1 MTQIGLF
8 EAMADGYAGRI
19 HCLTINAEV
28 RIVEADLGDAE
39 NAPDYRIM
47 LGESDDAIEIGAG
60 WKRVGEKAG
69 HYLSLQIDD
78 PTLAQP
84 IYANLFQSG
93 SDPTAHILLWNRPSK
108 RGEKG

>member
-8 EAMADGYAGRI
+8 EAMPDGFAGRI
-19 HCLTINAEV
+19 HCLTIDAELQ
-28 RIVEADLGDAE
+28 IVAADPSDAE

-47 LGESDDAIEIGAG
+47 LGDDDDAIEVGAG

-69 HYLSLQIDD
+69 NYLSLLIDD
-78 PTLAQP
+78 PTLIQP

-93 SDPTAHILLWNRPSK
+93 SDPTAHILLWNRPTK
-108 RGEKG
+108 RKGQG

>member
-8 EAMADGYAGRI
+8 EAMAGGFAGRI

-28 RIVEADLGDAE
+28 QIVEAEPSDAE

-47 LGESDDAIEIGAG
+47 LGVDDDAVEVGAG

-69 HYLSLQIDD
+69 NYLSLLIDD
-78 PTLAQP
+78 PTLIQP

-93 SDPTAHILLWNRPSK
+93 SDPTAHILLWNRPAK
-108 RGEKG
+108 RTEKG

>member
-8 EAMADGYAGRI
+8 EAIADGFAGRI

-28 RIVEADLGDAE
+28 RIVEADPGDAE

-47 LGESDDAIEIGAG
+47 FGNEDDAIEVGAG
-60 WKRVGEKAG
+60 WSRVGEKAG
-69 HYLSLQIDD
+69 NYLSLQIDD

-93 SDPTAHILLWNRPSK
+93 TDPTAHILLWNRPSK

>member
-8 EAMADGYAGRI
+8 EAMADGFTGRI
-19 HCLTINAEV
+19 HCLTIDAEL
-28 RIVEADLGDAE
+28 RIVEADPGVAE

-47 LGESDDAIEIGAG
+47 LGDDHDAVEVGAG

-69 HYLSLQIDD
+69 NYLSLLIDD
-78 PTLAQP
+78 PTLIQP

-93 SDPTAHILLWNRPSK
+93 SDPTAHILLWNRPAK
-108 RGEKG
+108 RKGQG

>member
-8 EAMADGYAGRI
+8 EAMPDGFAGRI
-19 HCLTINAEV
+19 HCLTIDAELQ
-28 RIVEADLGDAE
+28 IVAADPSDAE

-47 LGESDDAIEIGAG
+47 LGDDDDAVEVGAG

-69 HYLSLQIDD
+69 NYVSLMIDD
-78 PTLAQP
+78 PTLSQP

-93 SDPTAHILLWNRPSK
+93 SDPAAHILLWNRPAK
-108 RGEKG
+108 RNEKS